1 MKRNL
6 TLAALVLVLAA
17 CGPSEAELRAAAEA
31 AAAQKEQA
39 AAELAKQYDD
49 ALAARKWEMARI
61 HGAALLAQYPDTQ
74 AAAQVQATFDDTKTK
89 AEAQREQ
96 ERLSSLWNYAQV
108 AIGKGVQRSAMI
120 YSKQPLDVDGSGPR
134 TVQLVFRDHPQ
145 WGRSAYLVLQVG
157 DFAKACYGSCSVT
170 VVADGAAPKKMSA
183 NRPKTDEAIAMFID
197 DDKALWKLVRKSK
210 AIEVEFQ
217 TRDVGP
223 RKALFE
229 VGGLDGKQ
237 MPGWD

>member
-1 MKRNL
+1 MKRSL
-6 TLAALVLVLAA
+6 TLAALVFTLSA
-17 CGPSEAELRAAAEA
+17 CGPGEAELRAAAEA

-39 AAELAKQYDD
+39 AAELARQYDS
-49 ALAARKWEMARI
+49 ALAANKWEMARI
-61 HGAALLAQYPDTQ
+61 HGAALLAQYPDSK
-74 AAAQVQATFDDTKTK
+74 AAEQVQATFDKTK
-89 AEAQREQ
+89 ARAEAQREQ
-96 ERLSSLWNYAQV
+96 ERLSSLWNYARV
-108 AIGKGVQRSAMI
+108 AIPKGEQRSSMI
-120 YSKQPLDVDGSGPR
+120 YSKQPIDVDGSGPR
-134 TVQLVFRDHPQ
+134 TVQLVFRDHPD

-170 VVADGAAPKKMSA
+170 IAADGAAPKKMSA

-210 AIEVEFQ
+210 AIEVEFP

-223 RKALFE
+223 RKVVFE